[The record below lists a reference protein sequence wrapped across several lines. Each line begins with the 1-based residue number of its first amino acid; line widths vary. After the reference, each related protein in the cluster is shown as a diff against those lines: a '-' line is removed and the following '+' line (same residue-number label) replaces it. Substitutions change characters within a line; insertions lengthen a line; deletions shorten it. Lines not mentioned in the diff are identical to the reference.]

1 MWSFFSVEFGVWSVE
16 CGVSVGKIEFI
27 YYIRLFPTLFI
38 FVCHNFTVGAHPR
51 VRPRKQWL
59 YR

>member
-1 MWSFFSVEFGVWSVE
+1 MECGVWSVE